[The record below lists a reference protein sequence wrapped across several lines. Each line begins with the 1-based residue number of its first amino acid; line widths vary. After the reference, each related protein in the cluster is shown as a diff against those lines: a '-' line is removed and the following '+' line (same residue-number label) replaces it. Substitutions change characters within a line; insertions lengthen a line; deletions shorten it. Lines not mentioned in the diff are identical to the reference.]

1 MRYVRGYDSD
11 KVLLF
16 VDAYRNTGGMSK
28 ENFGWEFEVHADFDT
43 NFSAMEQM
51 TSWGITMVA
60 HYMAKNSDSLP
71 GMHGTSAFATPDR
84 FVDAD
89 WILDGLRE
97 RGV

>member
-1 MRYVRGYDSD
+1 
-11 KVLLF
+11 
-16 VDAYRNTGGMSK
+16 
-28 ENFGWEFEVHADFDT
+28 
-43 NFSAMEQM
+43 MEQM

-60 HYMAKNSDSLP
+60 HYMAKNK
-71 GMHGTSAFATPDR
+71 SAVPNGFATPDR

>member
-1 MRYVRGYDSD
+1 
-11 KVLLF
+11 
-16 VDAYRNTGGMSK
+16 MSR
-28 ENFGWEFEVHADFDT
+28 ESFGCEFEVRADFHT

-60 HYMAKNSDSLP
+60 HYMAENSYSLP

-89 WILDGLRE
+89 WILDGLKE